1 MEVIETSKIILS
13 YGFIKSYMQ
22 GQTGAK
28 ISYRSLFRRSATTE
42 SLMSA
47 RFFETEYSPDG
58 TVKSGTSIT
67 RSTIKSEQLD
77 GGLSRVTF
85 VEVVNP
91 LDRPTLPSSGYNTII
106 RQKIFAIG
114 DVQYIVELRICIHTT
129 DGASGAI
136 KEALREPFAD
146 FAERTGLS
154 IKLIARTTDPAARI
168 IGFSTED
175 DRMYARIIKQFLDC
189 ENNRR
194 SPEGLSIRNLVVNPV
209 TMTKNI
215 YSEIY
220 GKSDYYVSKKID
232 GIHCIV
238 VLNKNRN
245 METKLY
251 VLTDKHIYDIAQQP
265 GVEYDAVFEKCA
277 DGLYVFEG
285 EFYADASECAND
297 FLSFSDITPAFDHD
311 HTKLIM
317 FDTLIFAS
325 KSIKDEP
332 LIERT
337 KHISAFASTLKLA
350 GIRALEKRW
359 YKIAST
365 MTPAEI
371 KSKYKE
377 MDIDEDMEGLNCDGY
392 IIAMTYSTKKLYK
405 WKSVK
410 DTTIDFCL
418 KIADTDTATNMCAYW
433 LCCGISGDKLK
444 SYGKS
449 HSVPKAYSEKYKRF
463 LPADGAY
470 GMIPFAPFICPYDS
484 KYYSSDSGLDGRI
497 CEFRFDVEM
506 QKFMIVRIREDK
518 IDSFGNNIDTV
529 EVNWININ
537 NELTHDM
544 LWNFEAYNKKYF
556 AQRKDDIYKNMTAYM
571 KYVKENLISEFGNS
585 ANTFT
590 ALDIGIGE
598 GQDLFRYMKFCSNMR
613 RIIGVEIDSDALSVC
628 AKRRMEI
635 VSPATYSKPAHSGDR
650 GRGRGR
656 GDRGRGGRG
665 GHYDNRSAPSF
676 KSHPDLMLFNNSAV
690 EMESVMKQLMIMNPD
705 FLNGDETIDV
715 VFIMASVH
723 YYIDQIGSIMQAIS
737 KCAHKG
743 TKIVILCMNGKTVF
757 NRLENI
763 ETGKQI
769 IFHDGEYEKYIIQ
782 KDYDGQSIERYGQ
795 QIKVKL
801 PFSKVLYPEQLV
813 NVDFMTRSLK
823 TVGFTRIHNQPITTL
838 LDVHGKTAH
847 GINFNLSDA
856 DIKWLELW
864 HYVVYEYTD
873 ADITSETINS
883 SE

>member
-22 GQTGAK
+22 GQAA
-28 ISYRSLFRRSATTE
+28 SYKVIYRKNATTG

-47 RFFETEYSPDG
+47 RFSETEYNPDA
-58 TVKSGTSIT
+58 TVKSSAIIT
-67 RSTIKSEQLD
+67 RNTVKSEQLD
-77 GGLSRVTF
+77 GGLSKVVF
-85 VEVVNP
+85 VETVTPVDEP
-91 LDRPTLPSSGYNTII
+91 ILPSSGYNTIV
-106 RQKIFAIG
+106 RQKIFTVG
-114 DVQYIVELRICIHTT
+114 DVQYIIELRICVM
-129 DGASGAI
+129 GAVKEAI
-136 KEALREPFAD
+136 KEPFTE
-146 FAERTGLS
+146 FAERSGLS
-154 IKLIARTTDPAARI
+154 IKLIARTTNPAARVT
-168 IGFSTED
+168 GFSTDD

-194 SPEGLSIRNLVVNPV
+194 SPDGLSIRNLVVNPV

-238 VLNKNRN
+238 VLNKSRG
-245 METKLY
+245 TKLY
-251 VLTDKHIYDIAQQP
+251 VLTDKHIYEISQQP
-265 GVEYDAVFEKCA
+265 GVDHDAVFDKYV
-277 DGLYVFEG
+277 DGFYVFEG
-285 EFYADASECAND
+285 EFYAGPSDCTAD

-311 HTKLIM
+311 TTKLIL
-317 FDTLIFAS
+317 FDTLIFTS

-337 KHISAFASTLKLA
+337 KPISAFANTLKLA
-350 GIRALEKRW
+350 GIKALEKRW
-359 YKIAST
+359 YKIGST
-365 MTPAEI
+365 MTSAEI
-371 KSKYKE
+371 KAQYKE
-377 MDIDEDMEGLNCDGY
+377 MDTDEDMEGLNCDGY
-392 IIAMTYSTKKLYK
+392 ILAMSYSAKKLYK

-418 KIADTDTATNMCAYW
+418 KLANIDTTTNMCAYW

-449 HSVPKAYSEKYKRF
+449 HSVPKAYIEKYKRF
-463 LPADGAY
+463 VPADGAY

-484 KYYSSDSGLDGRI
+484 KYYSSDTGLDGRI
-497 CEFRFDVEM
+497 CEFSFDVAL
-506 QKFMIVRIREDK
+506 QKFIIHRIREDK

-544 LWNFEAYNKKYF
+544 LWNFDAYNKRYF
-556 AQRKDDIYKNMTAYM
+556 AQRKDEIYKNMTAYM
-571 KYVKENLISEFGNS
+571 KYVKENLIAEFGNT
-585 ANTFT
+585 AGTFT

-598 GQDLFRYMKFCSNMR
+598 GQDLFRYMKFCGNMR

-635 VSPATYSKPAHSGDR
+635 VNPSTYSKPGDR
-650 GRGRGR
+650 GRGQGR
-656 GDRGRGGRG
+656 GGRGRG
-665 GHYDNRSAPSF
+665 GHYDNRSAPNTPSF
-676 KSHPDLMLFNNSAV
+676 KSHPDLMLFNNSAT
-690 EMESVMKQLMIMNPD
+690 EMEGVVKQLMIMNPD
-705 FLNGDETIDV
+705 FITGDETIDV
-715 VFIMASVH
+715 VFVMASVH
-723 YYIDQIGSIMQAIS
+723 YYIDQIGSIMEAAS

-743 TKIVILCMNGKTVF
+743 TKLVILCMNGQTVF
-757 NRLENI
+757 NRLKDI
-763 ETGKQI
+763 GI
-769 IFHDGEYEKYIIQ
+769 GERIVFSDSDYEKYIIE
-782 KDYDGQSIERYGQ
+782 KDYDGALKQYGQ

-813 NVDFMTRSLK
+813 NVDFMTKSLK
-823 TVGFTRIHNQPITTL
+823 TAGFVRIHNQPITSL
-838 LDVHGKTAH
+838 LDVRGKTAY

-864 HYVVYEYTD
+864 HYVVYEYEGGHVSHSNHQDGGGLTYVKS
-873 ADITSETINS
+873 TQTTGW
-883 SE
+883 